1 MSNLSGVSPQLFPFS
16 LNGPS
21 NGIFNNHLYG
31 EKKRKLTEKNEYV
44 SVASGNILNNQFGG
58 LNFDML
64 ADDIV
69 QKVSKEQARRFSN
82 NLNNDEIG
90 R

>member
-1 MSNLSGVSPQLFPFS
+1 MLPVISPQIRNPRNNDNVAMSNLSGVSPQLFPFS

-44 SVASGNILNNQFGG
+44 SVASGNILNN
-58 LNFDML
+58 
-64 ADDIV
+64 
-69 QKVSKEQARRFSN
+69 
-82 NLNNDEIG
+82 
-90 R
+90 

>member
-1 MSNLSGVSPQLFPFS
+1 M
-16 LNGPS
+16 
-21 NGIFNNHLYG
+21 
-31 EKKRKLTEKNEYV
+31 EKKKRKLTEKNEYA

-69 QKVSKEQARRFSN
+69 QKVSKE
-82 NLNNDEIG
+82 
-90 R
+90 